1 MKNLFLFLFLLMLP
15 MLSPAATTTAA
26 PAETITTTTE
36 AAPKRPKRKHY
47 ALKAQRGKTRLKF
60 SAVGKFRRRGA
71 GCRISLPQ
79 IGRPA
84 AVN

>member
-1 MKNLFLFLFLLMLP
+1 MLP
-15 MLSPAATTTAA
+15 MLSPPAAATTIASAPATAITAA
-26 PAETITTTTE
+26 PATAITAET
-36 AAPKRPKRKHY
+36 APKRPKRKDF
-47 ALKAQRGKTRLKF
+47 ALKVQRGKTRLKF

-84 AVN
+84 AVNN